1 MLHDLRLKRIFVVI
15 FTMRDQHDGDNAI
28 DDCVMMMMM
37 MILIVMM
44 TRLTTASTGVG

>member
-15 FTMRDQHDGDNAI
+15 FTMGDQHDGDNAI
-28 DDCVMMMMM
+28 DDCVMMMM